1 MYQSG
6 NALAELQ
13 AGRGDPQGLM
23 RGNDDGV
30 KLSLLLEALEIKRF
44 VGPENQIV
52 DSIHY
57 DSRTVT
63 PGGLFVAIQGHRCDG
78 YVYIEEAI
86 EKGAVAVLTEKQ
98 WSGPSLISVAQVEN
112 ARLALAAVSS
122 VFYRNPSR
130 ELCVIGITG
139 TNGKTTTAYFIES
152 ILNAANFN
160 VGVIGTINYRF
171 GGQSFSNPV
180 TTPESLDL
188 MQLLRN
194 MADSGTTHVVLEV
207 SSHALDL
214 HRVAFCE
221 FDVGVFTNL
230 SREHLDYHG
239 DMETYW
245 QCKRKLCV
253 GRLGSGSKQGRATAV
268 INWDDPRGKELFSD
282 VSVPCLRVGL
292 SDECEIRAQNINL
305 TMDGTSGKV
314 QTAEGEFDFTSSVAG
329 KHNVYNILSATGVA
343 IALGIPLET
352 IQKGI
357 KDLQGV
363 PGRLEYV
370 ANNMGLS
377 VFVDYA
383 HTPDA
388 LENVLTVLR
397 TLTSGR
403 MITIF
408 GCGGDRDRDKRPMMG
423 STAGRLS
430 DLVVLTSDNPRT
442 EAPEAIL
449 ANIVEGTAAVQSH
462 QYEPSELAKG
472 FETRGYVVDADRR
485 RAIALGLGAA
495 RSGDT
500 VIIAGKG
507 HETYQIIGEAT
518 IPFDDRVEARRV
530 LERLA
535 VDRS

>member
-1 MYQSG
+1 
-6 NALAELQ
+6 
-13 AGRGDPQGLM
+13 
-23 RGNDDGV
+23 V
-30 KLSLLLEALEIKRF
+30 KLGLLLEAVPVMHFAGVED
-44 VGPENQIV
+44 QII
-52 DSIHY
+52 DSVHY

-63 PGGLFVAIQGHRCDG
+63 PGGLFVAIQGHRWDG
-78 YVYIEEAI
+78 YTYIEEAI
-86 EKGAVAVLTEKQ
+86 ENGAVAVLTEKE
-98 WSGPSLISVAQVEN
+98 WSGRPSISVAQVEN

-122 VFYRNPSR
+122 AFYGDPCR
-130 ELCVIGITG
+130 ELCMIGITG
-139 TNGKTTTAYFIES
+139 TNGKTTTAYLMES
-152 ILNAANFN
+152 ILNAAGLE

-171 GGQSFSNPV
+171 GGQSFTSPV

-188 MQLLRN
+188 MRLLRK
-194 MADSGTTHVVLEV
+194 MADSGVTHVVLEV

-230 SREHLDYHG
+230 SREHLDYHH

-245 QCKRKLCV
+245 QCKRELCV
-253 GRLGSGSKQGRATAV
+253 GRLGVGSKRGRATAV
-268 INWDDPRGKELFSD
+268 TNWDDLKGKELYGE
-282 VSVPCLRVGL
+282 VSVPCLRAGL
-292 SDECEIRAQNINL
+292 SDDCEIRAQDINL
-305 TMDGTSGKV
+305 TKDAASGRV
-314 QTAEGEFDFTSSVAG
+314 RTPEGEFDFTSSLVG

-343 IALGIPLET
+343 IALGLPLDT

-357 KDLQGV
+357 MDLRGV
-363 PGRLEYV
+363 PGRLECV
-370 ANNMGLS
+370 TNDLGLS

-388 LENVLTVLR
+388 LENVLSVLR
-397 TLTSGR
+397 GLTSGR

-423 STAGRLS
+423 ATAGRLS

-449 ANIVEGTAAVQSH
+449 AGIVEGTAAVQSH
-462 QYEPSELAKG
+462 QYELHELAKG
-472 FETRGYVVDADRR
+472 FETPGYVVEPDRR
-485 RAIALGLGAA
+485 KAIALGLGAA

-507 HETYQIIGEAT
+507 HETYQIIGETT
-518 IPFDDRVEARRV
+518 ISFDDRVEAKKI
-530 LERLA
+530 LQQLSA
-535 VDRS
+535 VGSKQ

>member
-1 MYQSG
+1 
-6 NALAELQ
+6 
-13 AGRGDPQGLM
+13 M
-23 RGNDDGV
+23 RGTDDGV
-30 KLSLLLEALEIKRF
+30 KLGLLLETVAVMHF
-44 VGPENQIV
+44 VGLEDQII

-78 YVYIEEAI
+78 YAYIEEAI

-98 WSGPSLISVAQVEN
+98 WVGPPLVSVAQVEN
-112 ARLALAAVSS
+112 ARLALAGLSS
-122 VFYRNPSR
+122 AFYGDPSR
-130 ELCVIGITG
+130 ELCMIGITG

-152 ILNAANFN
+152 ILNAAGFK

-171 GGQSFSNPV
+171 GGQSFTNPV

-188 MQLLRN
+188 MRLLRN

-245 QCKRKLCV
+245 QCKRELCV
-253 GRLGSGSKQGRATAV
+253 GRLGIGSKRGRAVAV
-268 INWDDPRGKELFSD
+268 VNWDDPRGKELSSEVTVPCFRVGFSD
-282 VSVPCLRVGL
+282 K
-292 SDECEIRAQNINL
+292 CEIRAQNVNIAI
-305 TMDGTSGKV
+305 DGTSGKV
-314 QTAEGEFDFTSSVAG
+314 QTPGGDFDFISSLVG
-329 KHNVYNILSATGVA
+329 NHNVYNILSATGVA
-343 IALGIPLET
+343 TGLGIPLDT
-352 IQKGI
+352 IQQGI

-363 PGRLEYV
+363 PGRLECV
-370 ANNMGLS
+370 ANDIGLS

-388 LENVLTVLR
+388 LENVLAVLR
-397 TLTSGR
+397 GLTSGR

-408 GCGGDRDRDKRPMMG
+408 GCGGDRDQDKRPMMG
-423 STAGRLS
+423 AIAGRLS

-442 EAPEAIL
+442 EAPGAIL
-449 ANIVEGTAAVQSH
+449 ACIVEGTTVVQSH
-462 QYEPSELAKG
+462 RYEPSELANG
-472 FETRGYVVDADRR
+472 FDTRGYVVEPDRR
-485 RAIALGLGAA
+485 KAIALGLRAA
-495 RSGDT
+495 RFGDT

-507 HETYQIIGEAT
+507 HETYQIIGETT

-530 LERLA
+530 LEGL
-535 VDRS
+535 SEHI

>member
-1 MYQSG
+1 MHF
-6 NALAELQ
+6 
-13 AGRGDPQGLM
+13 AGVED
-23 RGNDDGV
+23 
-30 KLSLLLEALEIKRF
+30 
-44 VGPENQIV
+44 QII
-52 DSIHY
+52 DSVHY

-63 PGGLFVAIQGHRCDG
+63 PGGLFVAIQGHRWDG
-78 YVYIEEAI
+78 YTYIEEAI
-86 EKGAVAVLTEKQ
+86 ENGAVAVLTEKE
-98 WSGPSLISVAQVEN
+98 WSGRPSISVAQVEN

-122 VFYRNPSR
+122 AFYGDPCR
-130 ELCVIGITG
+130 ELCMIGITG
-139 TNGKTTTAYFIES
+139 TNGKTTTAYLMES
-152 ILNAANFN
+152 ILNAAGLE

-171 GGQSFSNPV
+171 GGQSFTSPV

-188 MQLLRN
+188 MRLLRK
-194 MADSGTTHVVLEV
+194 MADSGVTHVVLEV

-230 SREHLDYHG
+230 SREHLDYHH

-245 QCKRKLCV
+245 QCKRELCV
-253 GRLGSGSKQGRATAV
+253 GRLGVGSKRGRATAV
-268 INWDDPRGKELFSD
+268 TNWDDLKGKELYGE
-282 VSVPCLRVGL
+282 VSVPCLRTGL
-292 SDECEIRAQNINL
+292 SDDCEIRAQDINL
-305 TMDGTSGKV
+305 TKDAASGRV
-314 QTAEGEFDFTSSVAG
+314 RTPEGEFDFTSSLVG

-343 IALGIPLET
+343 IALGLPLDT

-357 KDLQGV
+357 MDLRGV
-363 PGRLEYV
+363 PGRLECV
-370 ANNMGLS
+370 TNDLGLS

-388 LENVLTVLR
+388 LENVLSVLR
-397 TLTSGR
+397 GLTSGR

-423 STAGRLS
+423 ATAGRLS

-449 ANIVEGTAAVQSH
+449 AGIVEGTAAVQSH
-462 QYEPSELAKG
+462 QYELHELAKG
-472 FETRGYVVDADRR
+472 FETPGYVVEPDRR
-485 RAIALGLGAA
+485 KAIALGLGAA

-507 HETYQIIGEAT
+507 HETYQIIGETT
-518 IPFDDRVEARRV
+518 ISFDDRVEAKKI
-530 LERLA
+530 LQQLSA
-535 VDRS
+535 VGSKQ

>member
-1 MYQSG
+1 
-6 NALAELQ
+6 
-13 AGRGDPQGLM
+13 M
-23 RGNDDGV
+23 RGKDNGV
-30 KLSLLLEALEIKRF
+30 KLGFLLGAVAVKHF
-44 VGPENQIV
+44 VGLEDQII

-57 DSRTVT
+57 DSRTVA
-63 PGGLFVAIQGHRCDG
+63 PGGLFVAIQGHHCDG

-98 WSGPSLISVAQVEN
+98 WSGPPLISVAQVED

-122 VFYRNPSR
+122 VFYGNPSR
-130 ELCVIGITG
+130 ELCMIGITG
-139 TNGKTTTAYFIES
+139 TNGKTTTAYFVES
-152 ILNAANFN
+152 ILNAANFK

-171 GGQSFSNPV
+171 GGQSFTNPV

-188 MQLLRN
+188 MRLLCK
-194 MADSGTTHVVLEV
+194 MTDTGTTHVVLEV

-253 GRLGSGSKQGRATAV
+253 GRLGVGSKRRWAAAV
-268 INWDDPRGKELFSD
+268 TNWDDPRGKELYTQ
-282 VSVPCLRVGL
+282 VSVPCLRTGL
-292 SDECEIRAQNINL
+292 SDESEIRAQDINL
-305 TMDGTSGKV
+305 TIDGTSGKV
-314 QTAEGEFDFTSSVAG
+314 QTPEGDFGFTSSLVG
-329 KHNVYNILSATGVA
+329 NHNVYNILSATGVA
-343 IALGIPLET
+343 ITLGIPLET

-357 KDLQGV
+357 KNLQGV

-370 ANNMGLS
+370 ANNLGLS

-397 TLTSGR
+397 RLTSGR

-423 STAGRLS
+423 ATAGRLG

-442 EAPEAIL
+442 ESPEAIL
-449 ANIVEGTAAVQSH
+449 AGIVEGTAAVQSH
-462 QYEPSELAKG
+462 QYESHELAKG
-472 FETRGYVVDADRR
+472 FETGGYVVEPDRR
-485 RAIALGLGAA
+485 KAIALGLSAA
-495 RSGDT
+495 SPGDT

-507 HETYQIIGEAT
+507 HETYQIIGETT
-518 IPFDDRVEARRV
+518 IPFDDRVEARRA
-530 LERLA
+530 LNRISECGMRNAECGIWEL
-535 VDRS
+535 RN

>member
-1 MYQSG
+1 MHF
-6 NALAELQ
+6 
-13 AGRGDPQGLM
+13 AG
-23 RGNDDGV
+23 
-30 KLSLLLEALEIKRF
+30 LED
-44 VGPENQIV
+44 QII
-52 DSIHY
+52 DSVHY

-63 PGGLFVAIQGHRCDG
+63 PGGLFVAIQGHRWDG
-78 YVYIEEAI
+78 YTYIEEAI
-86 EKGAVAVLTEKQ
+86 ENGAVAVLTEKE
-98 WSGPSLISVAQVEN
+98 WSGRPSISVAQVEN

-122 VFYRNPSR
+122 AFYGDPCR
-130 ELCVIGITG
+130 ELCMIGITG
-139 TNGKTTTAYFIES
+139 TNGKTTTAYLMES
-152 ILNAANFN
+152 ILNAAGLE

-171 GGQSFSNPV
+171 GGQSFTSPV

-188 MQLLRN
+188 MRLLRK
-194 MADSGTTHVVLEV
+194 MADSEVTHVVLEV

-230 SREHLDYHG
+230 SREHLDYHH

-245 QCKRKLCV
+245 QCKRELCV
-253 GRLGSGSKQGRATAV
+253 GRLGVGSKRGRATAV
-268 INWDDPRGKELFSD
+268 TNWDDLKGKELYGE
-282 VSVPCLRVGL
+282 VSVPCLRAGL
-292 SDECEIRAQNINL
+292 SDDCEIRAQDINL
-305 TMDGTSGKV
+305 TKDAASGRV
-314 QTAEGEFDFTSSVAG
+314 RTPEGEFDFTSSLVG

-343 IALGIPLET
+343 IALGLPLDT

-357 KDLQGV
+357 MDLRGV
-363 PGRLEYV
+363 PGRLECV
-370 ANNMGLS
+370 TNDLGLS

-388 LENVLTVLR
+388 LENVLSVLR
-397 TLTSGR
+397 GLTSGR

-423 STAGRLS
+423 ATAGRLS

-449 ANIVEGTAAVQSH
+449 AGIVEGTAVVQSH
-462 QYEPSELAKG
+462 QYELHELAKG
-472 FETRGYVVDADRR
+472 FETPGYVVEPDRR
-485 RAIALGLGAA
+485 KAIALGLGAA

-507 HETYQIIGEAT
+507 HETYQIIGETT
-518 IPFDDRVEARRV
+518 IPFDDRVEAKKI
-530 LERLA
+530 LQQLSA
-535 VDRS
+535 GGSKQ

>member
-1 MYQSG
+1 MHF
-6 NALAELQ
+6 
-13 AGRGDPQGLM
+13 AGVED
-23 RGNDDGV
+23 
-30 KLSLLLEALEIKRF
+30 
-44 VGPENQIV
+44 QII
-52 DSIHY
+52 DSVHY

-63 PGGLFVAIQGHRCDG
+63 PGGLFVAIQGHRWDG
-78 YVYIEEAI
+78 YTYIEEAI
-86 EKGAVAVLTEKQ
+86 ENGAVAVLTEKE
-98 WSGPSLISVAQVEN
+98 WSGRPSISVAQVEN

-122 VFYRNPSR
+122 AFYGDPCR
-130 ELCVIGITG
+130 ELCMIGITG
-139 TNGKTTTAYFIES
+139 TNGKTTTAYLMES
-152 ILNAANFN
+152 ILNAAGLE

-171 GGQSFSNPV
+171 GGQSFTSPV

-188 MQLLRN
+188 MRLLRK
-194 MADSGTTHVVLEV
+194 MADSGVTHVVLEV

-230 SREHLDYHG
+230 SREHLDYHH

-245 QCKRKLCV
+245 QCKRELCV
-253 GRLGSGSKQGRATAV
+253 GRLGVGSKRGRATAV
-268 INWDDPRGKELFSD
+268 TNWDDLKGKELYGE
-282 VSVPCLRVGL
+282 VSVPCLRAGL
-292 SDECEIRAQNINL
+292 SDDCEIRAQDINL
-305 TMDGTSGKV
+305 TKDAASGRV
-314 QTAEGEFDFTSSVAG
+314 RTPEGEFDFTSSLVG

-343 IALGIPLET
+343 IALGLPLDT

-357 KDLQGV
+357 MDLRGV
-363 PGRLEYV
+363 PGRLECV
-370 ANNMGLS
+370 TNDLGLS

-388 LENVLTVLR
+388 LENVLSVLR
-397 TLTSGR
+397 GLTSGR

-423 STAGRLS
+423 ATAGRLS

-449 ANIVEGTAAVQSH
+449 AGIVEGTAAVQSH
-462 QYEPSELAKG
+462 QYELHELAKG
-472 FETRGYVVDADRR
+472 FETPGYVVEPDRR
-485 RAIALGLGAA
+485 KAIALGLGAA

-507 HETYQIIGEAT
+507 HETYQIIGETT
-518 IPFDDRVEARRV
+518 ISFDDRVEAKKI
-530 LERLA
+530 LQQLSA
-535 VDRS
+535 VGSKQ

>member
-1 MYQSG
+1 M
-6 NALAELQ
+6 
-13 AGRGDPQGLM
+13 
-23 RGNDDGV
+23 
-30 KLSLLLEALEIKRF
+30 RF
-44 VGPENQIV
+44 VGLEAQII

-63 PGGLFVAIQGHRCDG
+63 PGGLFVAIQGHRSNG
-78 YVYIEEAI
+78 NAYIEDAI
-86 EKGAVAVLTEKQ
+86 EKGAVAVLTEQ
-98 WSGPSLISVAQVEN
+98 EWSGSPLISVARVEN
-112 ARLALAAVSS
+112 DRLALAAVSS
-122 VFYRNPSR
+122 VFYGEPSR

-139 TNGKTTTAYFIES
+139 TNGKTTTAYLIES
-152 ILNAANFN
+152 ILIAAGFK

-171 GGQSFSNPV
+171 GGQSFTNPV

-188 MQLLRN
+188 MRVFRK
-194 MADSGTTHVVLEV
+194 MVDSGITHVVLEV

-221 FDVGVFTNL
+221 FDVGIFTNL

-245 QCKRKLCV
+245 QCKRELCV
-253 GRLGSGSKQGRATAV
+253 GRLGIGSKRGRAAAIV
-268 INWDDPRGKELFSD
+268 NWDDPRGKELSGD

-292 SDECEIRAQNINL
+292 SGDCEIRAQNIDL
-305 TMDGTSGKV
+305 AMDGTSGNV
-314 QTAEGEFDFTSSVAG
+314 HTPEGDFDFTSSLVG
-329 KHNVYNILSATGVA
+329 THNVYNILSATGTA
-343 IALGIPLET
+343 IWLGVPLET

-363 PGRLEYV
+363 PGRLECV
-370 ANNMGLS
+370 ANNIGIS

-397 TLTSGR
+397 GLTSSR

-423 STAGRLS
+423 ATAGRLS

-449 ANIVEGTAAVQSH
+449 SAIVEGAASVQSH
-462 QYEPSELAKG
+462 QYDPRELANG
-472 FETRGYVVDADRR
+472 FKTRGYVVEPDRR
-485 RAIALGLGAA
+485 KAIALGLNAA
-495 RSGDT
+495 RFGDT
-500 VIIAGKG
+500 VLIAGKG
-507 HETYQIIGEAT
+507 HETYQIVGETT
-518 IPFDDRVEARRV
+518 IAFDDRIEARKV
-530 LERLA
+530 L
-535 VDRS
+535 DRIEGLRDSGIEELRN

>member
-1 MYQSG
+1 MHF
-6 NALAELQ
+6 
-13 AGRGDPQGLM
+13 AGVED
-23 RGNDDGV
+23 
-30 KLSLLLEALEIKRF
+30 
-44 VGPENQIV
+44 QII
-52 DSIHY
+52 DSVHY

-63 PGGLFVAIQGHRCDG
+63 PGGLFVAIQGHRWDG
-78 YVYIEEAI
+78 YTYIEEAI
-86 EKGAVAVLTEKQ
+86 ENGAVAVLTEKE
-98 WSGPSLISVAQVEN
+98 WSGRPSISVAQVEN

-122 VFYRNPSR
+122 AFYGDPCR
-130 ELCVIGITG
+130 ELCMIGITG
-139 TNGKTTTAYFIES
+139 TNGKTTTAYLMES
-152 ILNAANFN
+152 ILNAAGLE

-171 GGQSFSNPV
+171 GGQSFTSPV

-188 MQLLRN
+188 MRLLRK
-194 MADSGTTHVVLEV
+194 MADSGVTHVVLEV

-230 SREHLDYHG
+230 SREHLDYHH

-245 QCKRKLCV
+245 QCKRELCV
-253 GRLGSGSKQGRATAV
+253 GRLGVGSKRGRATAV
-268 INWDDPRGKELFSD
+268 TNWDDLKGKELYGE

-292 SDECEIRAQNINL
+292 SDDCEIRAQDINL
-305 TMDGTSGKV
+305 TKDAASGRV
-314 QTAEGEFDFTSSVAG
+314 RTPEGEFDFTSSLVG

-343 IALGIPLET
+343 IALGLPLDT

-357 KDLQGV
+357 MDLRGV
-363 PGRLEYV
+363 PGRLECV
-370 ANNMGLS
+370 TNDLGLS

-388 LENVLTVLR
+388 LENVLSVLR
-397 TLTSGR
+397 GLTSGR

-423 STAGRLS
+423 ATAGRLS

-449 ANIVEGTAAVQSH
+449 AGIVEGTAAVQSH
-462 QYEPSELAKG
+462 QYELHELAKG
-472 FETRGYVVDADRR
+472 FETPGYVVEPDRR
-485 RAIALGLGAA
+485 KAIALGLGAA

-507 HETYQIIGEAT
+507 HETYQIIGETT
-518 IPFDDRVEARRV
+518 ISFDDRVEAKKI
-530 LERLA
+530 LQQLSA
-535 VDRS
+535 VGSKQ

>member
-1 MYQSG
+1 
-6 NALAELQ
+6 
-13 AGRGDPQGLM
+13 
-23 RGNDDGV
+23 V
-30 KLSLLLEALEIKRF
+30 KLGLLLEAVPVMHFAGVED
-44 VGPENQIV
+44 QII
-52 DSIHY
+52 DSVHY

-63 PGGLFVAIQGHRCDG
+63 PGGLFVAIQGHRWDG
-78 YVYIEEAI
+78 YTYIEEAI
-86 EKGAVAVLTEKQ
+86 ENGAVAVLTEKE
-98 WSGPSLISVAQVEN
+98 WSGRPSISVAQVEN

-122 VFYRNPSR
+122 AFYGDPCR
-130 ELCVIGITG
+130 ELCMIGITG
-139 TNGKTTTAYFIES
+139 TNGKTTTAYLMES
-152 ILNAANFN
+152 ILNAAGLE

-171 GGQSFSNPV
+171 GGQSFTSPV

-188 MQLLRN
+188 MRLLRK
-194 MADSGTTHVVLEV
+194 MADSGVTHVVLEV

-230 SREHLDYHG
+230 SREHLDYHH

-245 QCKRKLCV
+245 QCKRELCV
-253 GRLGSGSKQGRATAV
+253 GRLGVGSKRGRATAV
-268 INWDDPRGKELFSD
+268 TNWDDLKGKELYGE

-292 SDECEIRAQNINL
+292 SDDCEIRAQDINL
-305 TMDGTSGKV
+305 TKDAASGRV
-314 QTAEGEFDFTSSVAG
+314 RTPEGEFDFTSSLVG

-343 IALGIPLET
+343 IALGLPLDT

-357 KDLQGV
+357 MDLRGV
-363 PGRLEYV
+363 PGRLECV
-370 ANNMGLS
+370 TNDLGLS

-388 LENVLTVLR
+388 LENVLSVLR
-397 TLTSGR
+397 GLTSGR

-423 STAGRLS
+423 ATAGRLS

-449 ANIVEGTAAVQSH
+449 AGIVEGTAAVQSH
-462 QYEPSELAKG
+462 QYELHELAKG
-472 FETRGYVVDADRR
+472 FETPGYVVEPDRR
-485 RAIALGLGAA
+485 KAIALGLGAA

-507 HETYQIIGEAT
+507 HETYQIIGETT
-518 IPFDDRVEARRV
+518 ISFDDRVEAKKI
-530 LERLA
+530 LQQLSA
-535 VDRS
+535 GGSKQ